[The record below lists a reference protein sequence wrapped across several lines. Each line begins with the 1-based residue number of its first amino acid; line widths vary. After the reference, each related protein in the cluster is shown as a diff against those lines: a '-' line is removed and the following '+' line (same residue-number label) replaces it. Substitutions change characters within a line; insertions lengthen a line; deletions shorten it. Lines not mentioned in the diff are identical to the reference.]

1 MSERPFFTLSNK
13 NPYYSAKWMLIKF
26 NKNSVSD
33 FSFRFA
39 RSETV
44 ELAMCERIRGA
55 IYTTLSAEIKI

>member
-1 MSERPFFTLSNK
+1 
-13 NPYYSAKWMLIKF
+13 MLIKF

-55 IYTTLSAEIKI
+55 IYTTLSAEIKIWIKIILYRHLIAV